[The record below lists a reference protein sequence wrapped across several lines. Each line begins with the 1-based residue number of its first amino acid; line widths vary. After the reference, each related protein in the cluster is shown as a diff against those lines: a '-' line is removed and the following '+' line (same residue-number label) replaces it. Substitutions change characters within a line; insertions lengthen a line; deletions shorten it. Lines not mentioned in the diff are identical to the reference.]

1 MPKISIILP
10 VYNSEKYI
18 SQCIESVLL
27 QTLSDFELI
36 IIDDGSIDSSGKICD
51 RYAQSDN
58 RISVIHQ
65 NNNGVSYSRKIGI
78 EKASSEWIGFIDS
91 DDWIEPD
98 TLKNTYDTAIKEK
111 SDIVCFGMQKI
122 SQTETTI
129 IKFSNTDIYS
139 NFLHYPI
146 FMNSFC
152 NKLIKKALFTE
163 NSIDFGTGIITSE
176 DLLVVF
182 QLFHFAQNISYVSQI
197 FYNYRDNSESVTQ
210 TPLTQ
215 EKVLA
220 DCIVARKQYLI
231 CKKNKTLKKAKSY
244 IFHRNLFAS
253 LPFIRD
259 KNLFNPILFKKNT
272 IPLNNF
278 YFFPFNIFCFI
289 LALCVCLFFR
299 KKYM

>member
-78 EKASSEWIGFIDS
+78 EKAASEWIGFIDS

-129 IKFSNTDIYS
+129 IKFSNTDI
-139 NFLHYPI
+139 
-146 FMNSFC
+146 
-152 NKLIKKALFTE
+152 
-163 NSIDFGTGIITSE
+163 
-176 DLLVVF
+176 
-182 QLFHFAQNISYVSQI
+182 
-197 FYNYRDNSESVTQ
+197 
-210 TPLTQ
+210 
-215 EKVLA
+215 
-220 DCIVARKQYLI
+220 
-231 CKKNKTLKKAKSY
+231 
-244 IFHRNLFAS
+244 
-253 LPFIRD
+253 
-259 KNLFNPILFKKNT
+259 
-272 IPLNNF
+272 
-278 YFFPFNIFCFI
+278 
-289 LALCVCLFFR
+289 
-299 KKYM
+299 